1 MKNPIV
7 NYIAKNHF
15 LSTVIVIAIAFFL
28 YEIKGILIAIFAS
41 YIIMAS
47 LYPFVLFLRKKRVP
61 EIIAVISIYTIVIGV
76 IFLLITP
83 IWPFFVSQVTS
94 FIEAAPGYINKASSS
109 LGIQISK
116 DQIDS
121 AIVSSASSVGQ
132 RAISTTTQVFGGVFS
147 ILTVFILSF
156 YLLLDRDR
164 YETAIPKLFPSKYRK
179 KALITM
185 HQVEEKLGFWL
196 RGQIVLSFSVGI
208 LTWVALR
215 ILGLEF
221 ALPLAILAGALEI
234 IPTLG
239 PIIAAVPAVIIGL
252 SISPIM
258 TAWIIVAYT
267 AIQIMENNI
276 LVPKIM
282 EKAVGLNPVL
292 IIVVVILIGANLFG
306 VIGALLSIPFI
317 SALILILKAINQS
330 K

>member
-7 NYIAKNHF
+7 NYIARNYI
-15 LSTVIVIAIAFFL
+15 LSTVIVVAIAFFL
-28 YEIKGILIAIFAS
+28 FEIKGILIAIFAS

-47 LYPFVLFLRKKRVP
+47 LYPFVRFLRNKKIP
-61 EIIAVISIYTIVIGV
+61 KIIAVISIYALIIGV
-76 IFLLITP
+76 IILLVVP
-83 IWPFFVSQVTS
+83 IWPLLVSQVIS
-94 FIEAAPGYINKASSS
+94 FLDAAPTYINKASSS

-121 AIVSSASSVGQ
+121 AILSTASSVGQ
-132 RAISTTTQVFGGVFS
+132 RAISATTQVFGGVFS

-164 YETAIPKLFPSKYRK
+164 YETTIPNLFPSKYK
-179 KALITM
+179 KRARDAM

-208 LTWVALR
+208 LTWVALT

-239 PIIAAVPAVIIGL
+239 PIIAAVPAVIVGL
-252 SISPIM
+252 SISPLITM
-258 TAWIIVAYT
+258 WIIVAYT
-267 AIQIMENNI
+267 VIQVMENNI

-282 EKAVGLNPVL
+282 EKAVGLNPVF
-292 IIVVVILIGANLFG
+292 IIVVILIGANLSG
-306 VIGALLSIPFI
+306 VIGALLSIPFV
-317 SALILILKAINQS
+317 SALIIILKALNKI